1 MERDLTIILAE
12 RDAIKHKMELEKLRD
27 ENLNLMQQ
35 IRDKIENAKVE
46 ITESAIDKT
55 MSILEKTRLWLI
67 YGSSFFAIFIGIAG
81 FIGYKS
87 VNKEITDYYINTV
100 HHWLRFDSSESG
112 GSRVLND
119 LRTEALLDSLTLK
132 YEREKI
138 NSGPMN
144 NINLNT
150 EERLRLMSLI
160 LNPETDEQNYRDA
173 LRLITISRGLYG
185 RYYEDD
191 IGKKLQVY
199 WITKNLVIVKK

>member
-132 YEREKI
+132 YEREKV

-191 IGKKLQVY
+191 IGKKNCKY
-199 WITKNLVIVKK
+199 IG

>member
-81 FIGYKS
+81 FI
-87 VNKEITDYYINTV
+87 
-100 HHWLRFDSSESG
+100 
-112 GSRVLND
+112 
-119 LRTEALLDSLTLK
+119 
-132 YEREKI
+132 ER
-138 NSGPMN
+138 
-144 NINLNT
+144 
-150 EERLRLMSLI
+150 
-160 LNPETDEQNYRDA
+160 
-173 LRLITISRGLYG
+173 
-185 RYYEDD
+185 
-191 IGKKLQVY
+191 
-199 WITKNLVIVKK
+199 

>member
-81 FIGYKS
+81 FI
-87 VNKEITDYYINTV
+87 
-100 HHWLRFDSSESG
+100 
-112 GSRVLND
+112 
-119 LRTEALLDSLTLK
+119 
-132 YEREKI
+132 
-138 NSGPMN
+138 
-144 NINLNT
+144 
-150 EERLRLMSLI
+150 
-160 LNPETDEQNYRDA
+160 
-173 LRLITISRGLYG
+173 
-185 RYYEDD
+185 
-191 IGKKLQVY
+191 
-199 WITKNLVIVKK
+199 

>member
-81 FIGYKS
+81 FIGY
-87 VNKEITDYYINTV
+87 
-100 HHWLRFDSSESG
+100 
-112 GSRVLND
+112 
-119 LRTEALLDSLTLK
+119 
-132 YEREKI
+132 
-138 NSGPMN
+138 
-144 NINLNT
+144 
-150 EERLRLMSLI
+150 RL
-160 LNPETDEQNYRDA
+160 
-173 LRLITISRGLYG
+173 
-185 RYYEDD
+185 
-191 IGKKLQVY
+191 
-199 WITKNLVIVKK
+199 